1 MVAYE
6 SFKVKE
12 KSSWVIRKVATV
24 AYGSGRLRELFITKF
39 ESQIKRG
46 WLLRERSQGQ
56 LRLYIIF
63 PVCKLLTRDQV
74 FV

>member
-12 KSSWVIRKVATV
+12 KSSWVIPKVVNV
-24 AYGSGRLRELFITKF
+24 AYGSLSRSSNGVGR
-39 ESQIKRG
+39 
-46 WLLRERSQGQ
+46 LRERSQGK
-56 LRLYIIF
+56 LPFYFIF

-74 FV
+74 FVLATEYWRS

>member
-12 KSSWVIRKVATV
+12 KSSWVISKVVTV
-24 AYGSGRLRELFITKF
+24 AYGSGLIRELFITKF
-39 ESQIKRG
+39 TSNGVGR
-46 WLLRERSQGQ
+46 LRERSQGK
-56 LRLYIIF
+56 LRFYFIF